1 MTFKQ
6 ILETIGVTIILLGL
20 VLMTEPDEEIQM
32 PSNSNIYKQMN

>member
-20 VLMTEPDEEIQM
+20 VLMTEPDEEVRM
-32 PSNSNIYKQMN
+32 PESSNIYTQVN

>member
-20 VLMTEPDEEIQM
+20 VLMTEPDEEIHM
-32 PSNSNIYKQMN
+32 PASSKSNKQMN